1 VCNGFYTSDHLA
13 FRDSVRTYVEREVA
27 PHLTKW
33 DQDHHISRTPWEK
46 AGDQGFLGVMVP
58 EPFGGN
64 GSCDFRYRCIVMD
77 ELARVGAASLSAG
90 ISMNEDIVSPYL
102 VKLGSAE
109 QKARWL
115 PQLATGRAIAGIAM
129 TEPGAGS
136 DLLGIATTAVPRG
149 DAWLLNGSKTF
160 ITNGIEADFVIV
172 AARTGNERSSLG
184 LFLVENGMGGFS
196 RGRQLDKIGMQ
207 AQDTAE
213 LFFDDVELP
222 PGALIGSAGN
232 GFTHLM
238 DNLPIERLAIAYY
251 GLAGAAAAVQ
261 WTIDY
266 TKQRYAFGKR
276 IIDFQNT
283 RFELASLVTEVDV
296 SRAFMQGQVVEFN
309 RGRLT
314 ADGAAKSKWWMT
326 EMQKR
331 VVDRCLQLFGGFGYM
346 SEYPIARAYVDA
358 RVQTIYGG
366 TTEIMKEIIGR
377 SIAAS

>member
-1 VCNGFYTSDHLA
+1 VCEDFYTSDHIA

-27 PHLTKW
+27 PHLAEW
-33 DQDHHISRTPWEK
+33 DREHHISRTPWEK

-58 EPFGGN
+58 EEFGGN
-64 GSCDFRYRCIVMD
+64 GARDFRYRCIVMD

-109 QKARWL
+109 QQARWL
-115 PQLATGRAIAGIAM
+115 PKLATGRAIAGIAM

-136 DLLGIATTAVPRG
+136 DLRGMSTTAVPRG
-149 DAWLLNGSKTF
+149 DGWLLNGSKTF

-172 AARTGNERSSLG
+172 AAKTGSERSSLG
-184 LFLVENGMGGFS
+184 LFLVEDGMGGFS
-196 RGRQLDKIGMQ
+196 RGRQLDKIGLH

-222 PGALIGSAGN
+222 PDALIGSAN
-232 GFTHLM
+232 GGFGHLM

-266 TKQRYAFGKR
+266 TKQRHAFGKR

-283 RFELASLVTEVDV
+283 RFELASLVTETDV
-296 SRAFMQGQVVEFN
+296 SRAYMQAQVLEFN
-309 RGRLT
+309 RRQLT
-314 ADGAAKSKWWMT
+314 AEGAAKSKWWMT

-346 SEYPIARAYVDA
+346 YEYPIARAYVDA

-377 SIAAS
+377 ALAAS